1 MEMTTMTMMNT
12 RSPLG
17 SSLDRMLT
25 LNRALEQAFG
35 GATGNRVW
43 VPAMDVAER
52 RDAYIV
58 HAELPGV
65 NPDQVDVSFEQNV
78 LTIRGNKPASY
89 NTTSDGELRLFAAE
103 RVHGGFERAVRLP
116 EFVDAD
122 RIEASFANGL
132 LTVTVPKAKA
142 AQLRKITINA
152 GGAAENA
159 QPQQIE
165 EQKA

>member
-142 AQLRKITINA
+142 AQLRKITISA